1 MCARILCVNNANM
14 DIKDKEK
21 LVAAFEHMVDNVH
34 QAIHEAEEA
43 LAPTIDEMVHN
54 AQQLARELFAL
65 SQEEAESL
73 GDTLKRDLHK
83 ANKTLNQQRKE
94 LKDWLS
100 FDLTLVEDRFI
111 DLVARAADKAWL
123 DFREF
128 EYEDHQASLYRS
140 GEVCNAGTFC
150 CCQCDNSIKLT
161 ETGQIPPC
169 PTCGHNEFFRVI
181 N

>member
-1 MCARILCVNNANM
+1 M
-14 DIKDKEK
+14 DINDKEK
-21 LVAAFEHMVDNVH
+21 LVAAFDHMVENVSE
-34 QAIHEAEEA
+34 AIHEAEEA

-54 AQQLARELFAL
+54 AQVLARELFAL
-65 SQEEAESL
+65 TQEEAESL
-73 GDTLKRDLHK
+73 GETLKRDMHK

-128 EYEDHQASLYRS
+128 ESEDHQASLYRS
-140 GEVCNAGTFC
+140 DEVCNAGTFNC
-150 CCQCDNSIKLT
+150 NNCGNTITLS
-161 ETGQIPPC
+161 ETGQIPRC
-169 PTCGHNEFFRVI
+169 PACDHGEFYRVI
-181 N
+181 S